1 MHDGMDH
8 ETGAA
13 PGTDVADFQRQ
24 MNAGMDR
31 MMADMH
37 GPGYTGDPDI
47 DFLVMMVPHHQGA
60 VDMARLAL
68 IFGRDPLTRS
78 IAEGIIAA
86 QRTEIEA
93 MTARLGVLRSG
104 AGAEGVFPDLTGLRG
119 TSGN

>member
-1 MHDGMDH
+1 MTDTVRQDPAAIAAFQQQMD
-8 ETGAA
+8 
-13 PGTDVADFQRQ
+13 AD
-24 MNAGMDR
+24 MGR

-60 VDMARLAL
+60 VDMARLVL
-68 IFGRDPLTRS
+68 IYGQDPLTRS

-93 MTARLGVLRSG
+93 MSARLAVLRSG
-104 AGAEGVFPDLTGLRG
+104 ATSDFPDLNGLRG

>member
-1 MHDGMDH
+1 MD
-8 ETGAA
+8 
-13 PGTDVADFQRQ
+13 AD
-24 MNAGMDR
+24 MGR

-60 VDMARLAL
+60 VDMARLVL
-68 IFGRDPLTRS
+68 IHGRDPLTRS

-104 AGAEGVFPDLTGLRG
+104 GGADADFPDLTGLRG